1 MGAPSAI
8 HENGAQILQISSAS
22 IALEKVGLH
31 QHKAGRHQ
39 ISELVI
45 NWHITEACNY
55 SCKYCY
61 ASWKHAGREAVHHS
75 SDAVKMLQDLHDFF
89 SPDNQLNPLRQV
101 MDWHS
106 VRLNL
111 AGGEP
116 LLYPSRVVDIV
127 QSARRIGFSTSLI
140 TNGSRLT
147 PELARTL
154 APELSV
160 LGISMDSASE
170 CQNLLIG
177 RCEKS
182 GETLSPKALSQVLTE
197 ARSCNPGLKVKINT
211 VINAI
216 NCGDEMS
223 SSIRQLAPQ
232 RWKVL
237 RMLPLVTTDL
247 SISDAEFQGFVAR
260 HHNLADVMCV
270 EDNSDMVESYLMIDP
285 HGRFF
290 QNDATQATYRY
301 SRKILEVGAAR
312 AFSEINIEPEKFCA
326 RYTAPP
332 FQEAA

>member
-1 MGAPSAI
+1 MGAYSAV
-8 HENGAQILQISSAS
+8 HEHSAQINRVSGAG
-22 IALEKVGLH
+22 IAVKNVGLH
-31 QHKAGRHQ
+31 QHNAACHE

-61 ASWKHAGREAVHHS
+61 ASWQHAGKEAAHRSPDV
-75 SDAVKMLQDLHDFF
+75 VRMLRDLHEFF
-89 SPDNQLNPLRQV
+89 SPDNQFNPLRQV
-101 MDWHS
+101 MDWQS

-127 QSARRIGFSTSLI
+127 RTARKIGFSTSLI
-140 TNGSRLT
+140 TNASRLT

-160 LGISMDSASE
+160 LGVSVDSASE
-170 CQNLLIG
+170 RQNILIG
-177 RCEKS
+177 RSENS
-182 GETLSPKALSQVLTE
+182 AVTLSRETLSQVLSE
-197 ARSCNPGLKVKINT
+197 ARSCNPSIKVKINT
-211 VINAI
+211 VVNAI

-223 SSIRQLAPQ
+223 SLIRQLAPQ

-247 SISDAEFQGFVAR
+247 SVSDEGFQGFVAR
-260 HHNLADVMCV
+260 HRSLANVMCV

-301 SRKILEVGAAR
+301 SRRILEVGAAR
-312 AFSEINIEPEKFCA
+312 AFSEINIEPGKFCA
-326 RYTAPP
+326 RYSAPA

>member
-1 MGAPSAI
+1 MGARSAV
-8 HENGAQILQISSAS
+8 HEDSAQILQVSGAS
-22 IALEKVGLH
+22 IAVEKLGLH
-31 QHKAGRHQ
+31 QHKAARHQ

-61 ASWKHAGREAVHHS
+61 ASWQHAGKEASHS
-75 SDAVKMLQDLHDFF
+75 SSDVAKILQDLHDFF
-89 SPDNQLNPLRQV
+89 SPDNQFNPLRQV
-101 MDWHS
+101 MDWQS

-127 QSARRIGFSTSLI
+127 QTARRIGFSTSLI
-140 TNGSRLT
+140 TNASRLT

-160 LGISMDSASE
+160 LGVSMDSASE
-170 CQNLLIG
+170 RQNLLIG
-177 RCEKS
+177 RSEK
-182 GETLSPKALSQVLTE
+182 GGVTLSPKTLSQVLSE

-223 SSIRQLAPQ
+223 SLIRQLAPN

-247 SISDAEFQGFVAR
+247 SVSDADFQGFVAR
-260 HHNLADVMCV
+260 HRHLADVMCV

-290 QNDATQATYRY
+290 QNDATQAAYRY
-301 SRKILEVGAAR
+301 SRKILEVGTAR

-326 RYTAPP
+326 RYTAPA